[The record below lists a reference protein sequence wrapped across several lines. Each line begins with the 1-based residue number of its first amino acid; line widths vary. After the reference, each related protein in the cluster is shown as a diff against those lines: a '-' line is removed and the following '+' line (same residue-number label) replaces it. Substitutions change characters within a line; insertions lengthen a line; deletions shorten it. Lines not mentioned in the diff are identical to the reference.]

1 MKDFRGMKR
10 QRSRNRKPS
19 GNQNNP
25 NRAYE
30 SNGPEGTK
38 VRGNAQTIYE
48 KYQQLARDAN
58 SSGDRVLAE
67 NHLQHAE
74 HYFRMIRQMQPTRP
88 VSEFVQ
94 RDPFSNGFDD
104 YDDDID
110 GNDAEQ
116 DENAVVGAE
125 DAQPSFD
132 EPVRDYNRDNNNRD
146 RDNRDRNNGGNFKDR
161 DRNNGGNFKDRDRN
175 FKDRDNREF
184 RDRDRSND
192 RQNDRPQ
199 NDRPQSDRP
208 QNDRPQYDRPQGDR
222 QPEQRSFEP
231 RQNNPNTAPQN
242 APQAEY
248 DENGNRRETRRERY
262 ERRRQQRFA
271 EQEQNL
277 NGIAQP
283 DVDQPYIAPAFIA
296 STQPLAPAASRPAPV
311 QTDMA
316 FEPAPVPVVSEKPKR
331 EKRAAASNDAAQL
344 PAFLHRATPVT
355 GTPVTAAEPVAAA
368 ESEEPAKPKRGRPKR
383 KIEDVGASE
392 EA

>member
-19 GNQNNP
+19 GNQSNP

-132 EPVRDYNRDNNNRD
+132 EPVRYDNRDNNNRD
-146 RDNRDRNNGGNFKDR
+146 RDNRNNNFKDRDRNNNGNFKDR
-161 DRNNGGNFKDRDRN
+161 DRNNN

-184 RDRDRSND
+184 RDRDRNND
-192 RQNDRPQ
+192 RPQNDRPQ
-199 NDRPQSDRP
+199 NDRPQG
-208 QNDRPQYDRPQGDR
+208 DRPQGDR
-222 QPEQRSFEP
+222 PQGERFQNDRPQPEQRSFEP
-231 RQNNPNTAPQN
+231 RPAANPGAA

-262 ERRRQQRFA
+262 ERRRQQRFS
-271 EQEQNL
+271 EQEQNV
-277 NGIAQP
+277 NGVAQP
-283 DVDQPYIAPAFIA
+283 AVEPAYIAPAFIA
-296 STQPLAPAASRPAPV
+296 STQPLAPASTSRAA
-311 QTDMA
+311 QADLA
-316 FEPAPVPVVSEKPKR
+316 FEPAPAPQAVDKPKR

-344 PAFLHRATPVT
+344 PAFLHRVTPVSAA
-355 GTPVTAAEPVAAA
+355 PVEAAPAAA
-368 ESEEPAKPKRGRPKR
+368 DEPAKPKRGRPKR
-383 KIEDVGASE
+383 KAEDVGASE
-392 EA
+392 EV